1 MAKIL
6 GIDKDFPLSEMYK
19 QRPRIVDVDDAKV
32 RIEKYFAM
40 CAKFGYSPQYTGL
53 VLVLGLENK
62 AELARLRR
70 DKEYSALINHAC
82 NVVEFGYERLLP
94 ILRNPNGVIFA
105 LKNFGWNDGS
115 QPTLILSADLASA
128 ERKAAQLA
136 ALQAL
141 RAAQNAIECGNA
153 ATLGAAAD
161 TSHADTVDV
170 PVE

>member
-1 MAKIL
+1 MGTKSAYSKV
-6 GIDKDFPLSEMYK
+6 FPLAEMYR
-19 QRPRIVDVDDAKV
+19 QRPKVQSVDEARE
-32 RIEKYFAM
+32 RIEKYFEM
-40 CAKFGYSPQYTGL
+40 CAEVGYSPFFVGL

-62 AELARLRR
+62 AELLRLRR
-70 DKEYSALINHAC
+70 DKDFGPLINHAC
-82 NVVEFGYERLLP
+82 NVVEFGYERLLTVV
-94 ILRNPNGVIFA
+94 RNPNGVIFA

-115 QPTLILSADLASA
+115 QPTLILSADLATA

-161 TSHADTVDV
+161 TSHADAVDV
-170 PVE
+170 AAE